1 MPLFMPFPIY
11 HVTGKGK
18 KNGDLNTT
26 FVRSTFQVCVPLK
39 MTVTSVFFF
48 FPRLWCGST
57 YASNPEIG
65 VPVPP
70 YKSYTREQIASS
82 T

>member
-48 FPRLWCGST
+48 SPAVVRQYLRLKSRNWCPGTSLQELHKRT
-57 YASNPEIG
+57 DSE
-65 VPVPP
+65 
-70 YKSYTREQIASS
+70 
-82 T
+82 